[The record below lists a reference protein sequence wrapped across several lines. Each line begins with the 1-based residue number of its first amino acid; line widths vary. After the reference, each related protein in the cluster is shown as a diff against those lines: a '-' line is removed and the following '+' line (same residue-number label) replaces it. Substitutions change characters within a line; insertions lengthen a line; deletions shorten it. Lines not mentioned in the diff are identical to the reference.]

1 MARII
6 LQDYINTGINRF
18 FNLKVAKKRII
29 KKFEQLSAEMI
40 ALVKEQYPDGYE
52 ESLITFQTPKGEL
65 EIGLPL
71 ETEDTYYLIKMPK
84 GRIPEEEDDFDNSE
98 PVSED
103 FESFDSLQIADDSAE
118 EEE

>member
-1 MARII
+1 
-6 LQDYINTGINRF
+6 
-18 FNLKVAKKRII
+18 VSKKRII
-29 KKFEQLSAEMI
+29 KKFEQLSADMI
-40 ALVKEQYPDGYE
+40 ALVKKTYPDGYE

-84 GRIPEEEDDFDNSE
+84 NSMPDEEDDFDNSE

-103 FESFDSLQIADDSAE
+103 FESFDSLQIADDATE
-118 EEE
+118 EDE